1 MKKLLSLALAA
12 VLLLSC
18 LAVPLVADENQLE
31 ISVSVSDG
39 TVTLRWDEIDD
50 EVGYQLYWKRS
61 SSDVWNAEGTILHH
75 KVNIHGLT
83 NGISY
88 DFKIGFGDDFSEVVT
103 ATPIED
109 PVAVIEY
116 YSGGEYVEYSIKDSE
131 AVDTLRLAYES
142 L

>member
-50 EVGYQLYWKRS
+50 EVGVSAL
-61 SSDVWNAEGTILHH
+61 L
-75 KVNIHGLT
+75 
-83 NGISY
+83 
-88 DFKIGFGDDFSEVVT
+88 
-103 ATPIED
+103 
-109 PVAVIEY
+109 
-116 YSGGEYVEYSIKDSE
+116 E
-131 AVDTLRLAYES
+131 AL
-142 L
+142 